1 MLSDIESTDR
11 DRRTSDEE
19 DSHSNV
25 TYLTSSND
33 SSGINTPIKKSKFKK
48 PLERTKSLDRS
59 RSNFSEEDRREVKIR
74 KNAATTY
81 KGNWELLSGQW
92 WINDNTLPVYKQRKM
107 SETVKGA
114 IKTIR
119 SQANAIGMSHG
130 EVKVLKQ
137 QIGQLNLEI
146 KTKQDDEES
155 KNEEINYWKE
165 KASRYRDER
174 DKLRKEN
181 KHIERY
187 RDERN
192 MTKNKLNDLQ
202 NDYEKSKNESK
213 NQKTEIKNLKIDKKS
228 MSVELNEKDKEIED
242 LKRRLEDDHGLKDR
256 YERTLN
262 ELKTYKKNFYQPDP
276 GFQRGKFF
284 YDNRNYIDRRG
295 VDEERKYVGLRKK
308 VSSKNTIESSSK
320 SSKNSKRR
328 NSVTRSSSKR
338 HNEDESSL
346 PKISKISMDQQTKDS
361 DFEEQST
368 TYERTDKFRSERSKV
383 KIHRIK

>member
-11 DRRTSDEE
+11 GRSSDDEQN
-19 DSHSNV
+19 SHSDY
-25 TYLTSSND
+25 TFLTSSND
-33 SSGINTPIKKSKFKK
+33 SSGITPVKKSKFKK
-48 PLERTKSLDRS
+48 PSRKKSPDP
-59 RSNFSEEDRREVKIR
+59 RSNFSEEDRSEVRMR

-81 KGNWELLSGQW
+81 KGNWELLGGQW
-92 WINDNTLPVYKQRKM
+92 WINDNSLPVYKQRKM

-137 QIGQLNLEI
+137 QVDKLNLEL
-146 KTKQDDEES
+146 KNKQDTDES

-174 DKLRKEN
+174 EKLKKEN
-181 KHIERY
+181 KHTDRY

-192 MTKNKLNDLQ
+192 MTKKKFQDLQ
-202 NDYEKSKNESK
+202 DDYENSKKTNK

-228 MSVELNEKDKEIED
+228 LLVEMDEKDKQIKD
-242 LKRRLEDDHGLKDR
+242 LKRRLENDEGLNKR
-256 YERTLN
+256 YEKTLD
-262 ELKTYKKNFYQPDP
+262 ELKKYKKNFYQPDP
-276 GFQRGKFF
+276 GFQKGKFF
-284 YDNRNYIDRRG
+284 YDNKNYIDRKG
-295 VDEERKYVGLRKK
+295 IDSERQYVGLRKK
-308 VSSKNTIESSSK
+308 VPSKNTNESDSK
-320 SSKNSKRR
+320 SSKRK
-328 NSVTRSSSKR
+328 NSVTRSSSTR
-338 HNEDESSL
+338 QRDDESSL
-346 PKISKISMDQQTKDS
+346 PKISKISMDQQTRDS

-368 TYERTDKFRSERSKV
+368 SYERTDKFRSERSKV